1 MGILASGESGLNM
14 LTTLLFIISISSAY
28 VVPYAL
34 DCPTYVSW
42 MAVDMV
48 YVVDMDISRQLY
60 SDEMNGSGI
69 SHSEAMTYAGL
80 ATATTAGIL
89 SLLPEDK
96 KIPPPMDF
104 VIYFIV
110 GSATYGVWHGLD
122 EAGYL
127 N

>member
-69 SHSEAMTYAGL
+69 SHSEAMTYVGL

-110 GSATYGVWHGLD
+110 WIC
-122 EAGYL
+122 YL
-127 N
+127 RCVAWIR